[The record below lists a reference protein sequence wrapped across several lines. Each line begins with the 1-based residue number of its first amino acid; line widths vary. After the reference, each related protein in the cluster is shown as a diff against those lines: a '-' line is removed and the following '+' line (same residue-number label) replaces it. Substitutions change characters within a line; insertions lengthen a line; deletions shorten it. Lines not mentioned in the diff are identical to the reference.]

1 MGNILEQ
8 LKLMNEYLTNLDI
21 QTTPKNILNMYNV
34 LVLIGDLITIIEQR
48 EKEIMEHEQRKEERR
63 KQQLKEEKGN
73 DKVGETNDSSI

>member
-48 EKEIMEHEQRKEERR
+48 EKEIMELEQRKEERR
-63 KQQLKEEKGN
+63 KQRLKEEKSN
-73 DKVGETNDSSI
+73 NEVGETNDSSI

>member
-34 LVLIGDLITIIEQR
+34 TNKNASLFFARILTKLTVVL
-48 EKEIMEHEQRKEERR
+48 K
-63 KQQLKEEKGN
+63 
-73 DKVGETNDSSI
+73 